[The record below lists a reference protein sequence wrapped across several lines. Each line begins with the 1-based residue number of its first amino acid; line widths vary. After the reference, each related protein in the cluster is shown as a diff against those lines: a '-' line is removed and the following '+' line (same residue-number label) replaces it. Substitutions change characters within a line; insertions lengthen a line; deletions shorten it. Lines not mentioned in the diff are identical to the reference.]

1 LANQNFRVKNGL
13 EVGNIKID
21 AGSGIITATKFVGD
35 GSSLTNLPSGGGGTS
50 DFVRT
55 SSGIHTLGNVGV
67 GTTSV
72 TSVLNISSPAIG
84 DTSNYVVTYGSFDH
98 YAWGGIGTFSVKHFD
113 FVSDGNN
120 NTYVVGGLYSDY
132 EDYNQNPLYP
142 YRPFIVKINSSRQL
156 VWDVS
161 LSSTTPDYNKSSEV
175 CGICSATN
183 GDVIVAMKSYRYTN
197 PAYSEE
203 GLSQLSFVKI
213 NTSGTIQWQ
222 TTINN
227 IQLNANEF
235 RTPTYD
241 VAHRKIFLNTDSSG
255 NIYASGKSATNP
267 FIIKLDS
274 SGTVSFSKI
283 LYNTNGPRQ
292 FVLKND
298 SLYWFGQVTSSGTKL
313 RIVKFDLNGDIIW
326 DRWFNY
332 RTDYGD
338 TQANTKFNVDDNE
351 NIYFFTVVGDFL
363 SLSGFPNYNGYGYGY
378 IVEKYNS
385 SLQFQWSKKIN
396 TTITGGDGS
405 SEVFYGRT
413 GAIEIDSNQNVYVIA
428 INNNERSRHPFGYDI
443 FKLDSSGS
451 YVWKRFLSTPGL
463 SYETDNNDNETDS
476 VLISKIEIKGN
487 YLKFVGDV
495 RTPNVSKDILGGN
508 QYFNRETNP
517 QTDWIEKYNS
527 DTISTLVANLNINGD
542 NIGLYGSYSVE
553 DLEITRLHEYANL
566 TARDRSSLVVLDVV
580 NSSGVSTNFYPLVSN
595 VGIGTTVGVSTFT
608 TGSIGLSTTTFAQY
622 ENYPHLKSD
631 TRKLFDLTISGTT
644 KLSKLIVRDIEFSS
658 SGQSLH
664 TIAIGYSSGF
674 YKNNTDGQ
682 GRETDY
688 GACYNTFIG
697 AYTTPGLESY
707 DAIKFNNFIGYRS
720 GNYMSQSCYN
730 NFIGA
735 FTGYYS
741 GGCYNNFF
749 GNCAGSFTSGSS
761 RNVFIGCRAG
771 SFMMFSN
778 NSVAIGA
785 AAGGWGGGYGA
796 WSNIFIGSYAG
807 AQTPNNACYYGYNDG
822 NIFIGGS
829 AGKQSSGSYNIFF
842 GAYAGSYSACGFQN
856 TFIGLNAGALNQ
868 TGSYN
873 IFFGTQSGCNNTTG
887 ENNVFIGAYT
897 GKFNSNGSRN
907 NFIGLFAG
915 GYNTT
920 GGCNNFFG
928 PQAGYGNTSGC
939 HNNFFGECA
948 GINNTTGSYNT
959 FLGAFSGISTSASHK
974 VILGGSCAFNSLF
987 DSPYP
992 NKDAQFAV
1000 GLNTTGTNEY
1010 WLVGN
1015 ENFNIGIGTTNPT
1028 SKLQVGGTVTATA
1041 FVGDGS
1047 GLTNLP
1053 AGPAGSSDFVRTS
1066 AGIHTLGNVGVGTTN
1081 PTTALTINGV
1091 LGFINSNVRIGD
1103 NTTGA
1108 AITTGTNNTFMGIG
1122 AGSSTT
1128 SGSDNTF
1135 IGNNAG
1141 YYNASGSGNNFFGPY
1156 AGYYITSGFGNNLIG
1171 NSAGFSNTSGSFNN
1185 FLGSQAG
1192 LSNTTGSFNN
1202 FIGRESG
1209 YYNTTGCFNN
1219 FLGFFAG
1226 NNNTTGCN
1234 NNFIGRKAGFNNTT
1248 GNNNT
1253 FLGNYTGIHTSASYR
1268 LIFGVGVSSTF
1279 DSPKNANKQF
1289 AVGLNT
1295 TGTNEYWLVGDEN
1308 FNIGIGTTNPTTKL
1322 QVGGTVTATAFVGD
1336 GSGLTNL
1343 PAGPAGSSDFVRT
1356 DAGIH
1361 TLGNVGVGTTNPQ
1374 TKLQINGVLGFGTFT
1389 GGYATKTNIRIGDN
1403 TTGASITDGY
1413 DNIFMGIG
1421 AGNSTTWGHSNNF
1434 FGNGAGRNNT
1444 TGSYNNFFGVE
1455 AGGGKRGIIT
1465 NIGITSFT
1473 TLVGEANNSYSN
1485 VGFVVGSLG
1494 SSATFFVERDGSGDV
1509 TIVNITT
1516 GGYGYIVGSIL
1527 TIDGGDVGG
1536 SSGTDDITITING
1549 VEDLTN
1555 NGDNNNFFGAYT
1567 GFCNTGG
1574 SDNNFFGNYAGHSNT
1589 SGYANNFFGSNAGF
1603 YNTTGCYNNFFG
1615 SNAGSCNTTGF
1626 WNNFFGP
1633 SAGRYNTTGY
1643 YNNFFG
1649 PSAGRANTTG
1659 TNNNFI
1665 GGFSGRL
1672 NTTGCRNTF
1681 IGNGSGYDNT
1691 TGSSNHFIGHYTGG
1705 FNLTGSY
1712 NIFFG
1717 SWIGS
1722 SASTSAS
1729 NKIIIGRGTNN
1740 NNWFDAP
1747 SPNKDTQLAIGIRT
1761 DANPSNYWLVGD
1773 ENFNVGI
1780 GTTNPTSKL
1789 TVGGDVKVGINTSQ
1803 GVILTSPNGTAYRL
1817 VVDDSGNLSTTLV

>member
-1 LANQNFRVKNGL
+1 MANQNFRVKNGL

-98 YAWGGIGTFSVKHFD
+98 YAWGGIGTFSAKHFD
-113 FVSDGNN
+113 FTTDGNN

-197 PAYSEE
+197 PVYSEE

-227 IQLNANEF
+227 IQLNANEL

-241 VAHRKIFLNTDSSG
+241 VANRKIFLNTDSSG
-255 NIYASGKSATNP
+255 NIYASGKSAAAP

-274 SGTVSFSKI
+274 SGSVSFSKI
-283 LYNTNGPRQ
+283 LYNTNGPKQ
-292 FVLKND
+292 FVLKNG

-313 RIVKFDLNGDIIW
+313 RIVKFDLNGDIVW
-326 DRWFNY
+326 DRWFNT
-332 RTDYGD
+332 RTAFGYNSDSLGY
-338 TQANTKFNVDDNE
+338 TKFNIDDSE
-351 NIYFFTVVGDFL
+351 NIYFFTRTLDWDSFAP
-363 SLSGFPNYNGYGYGY
+363 FPNPSYDGYGIGY
-378 IVEKYNS
+378 LVEKYNS
-385 SLQFQWSKKIN
+385 NLEFQWSKKIN
-396 TTITGGDGS
+396 ATVTGGDGT
-405 SEVFYGRT
+405 SEIFYGIP

-428 INNNERSRHPFGYDI
+428 PNNNERSRHPFGYDI

-463 SYETDNNDNETDS
+463 SYETDNNNNETDS

-495 RTPNVSKDILGGN
+495 RTPNVSKDILGGDSN
-508 QYFNRETNP
+508 FNRETNP

-553 DLEITRLHEYANL
+553 DLEITRLHEYANF
-566 TARDRSSLVVLDVV
+566 TTRDRSSLVVLDVV

-608 TGSIGLSTTTFAQY
+608 TGSIGLSTTTLKDINGGSTFAQY

-674 YKNNTDGQ
+674 YKNTS
-682 GRETDY
+682 GRGAETDY

-707 DAIKFNNFIGYRS
+707 NPIKFNNFIGYRS

-771 SFMMFSN
+771 SFMTFSN

-807 AQTPNNACYYGYNDG
+807 AKTPDNMCYYGYNDG
-822 NIFIGGS
+822 NIFIGGGAGCRS
-829 AGKQSSGSYNIFF
+829 AGNYNIFF
-842 GAYAGSYSACGFQN
+842 GAYAGAYNVTGAIN
-856 TFIGLNAGALNQ
+856 NFIGYHAGEFNQ
-868 TGSYN
+868 TGNYNNFFGCCPGPNNTTGSYN
-873 IFFGTQSGCNNTTG
+873 NFYGNISGFCNTTG
-887 ENNVFIGAYT
+887 CY
-897 GKFNSNGSRN
+897 
-907 NFIGLFAG
+907 
-915 GYNTT
+915 
-920 GGCNNFFG
+920 NNFFG
-928 PQAGYGNTSGC
+928 NQAGYGNTSGC
-939 HNNFFGECA
+939 GNNYFGEQSGAC
-948 GINNTTGSYNT
+948 NTTGSYNNFYGT
-959 FLGAFSGISTSASHK
+959 SSGY
-974 VILGGSCAFNSLF
+974 C
-987 DSPYP
+987 
-992 NKDAQFAV
+992 
-1000 GLNTTGTNEY
+1000 NTTGTRNNYFGSFSGNSTEASFKVIIGSANTLQDRFDSPSPDKDKQLAIGVRTDANPAEY

-1053 AGPAGSSDFVRTS
+1053 ISSDFVRTS

-1081 PTTALTINGV
+1081 PISKLTIDGVLSFAKENTVIDSENLNIIASTGVPAGFAGTDVSGGFVGAGYTISVGLSTFPTAPEFFSSYLVKGLNGNLNGKDASFSISRWNPAPKFGGIQYVVVDNYGYDFVVGEVITIPGTSIGGTSPGNDVKVYLNGV
-1091 LGFINSNVRIGD
+1091 GPSRSHNIVIGKDAAVGFGSTTFYGNYNTVIGFEAGKCSNTSMDFPFANWWDGAGSNVIIGPKSGYYNQSYNNVFIGNKVGYS
-1103 NTTGA
+1103 NTTGYEN
-1108 AITTGTNNTFMGIG
+1108 IFL
-1122 AGSSTT
+1122 GSC
-1128 SGSDNTF
+1128 
-1135 IGNNAG
+1135 AG
-1141 YYNASGSGNNFFGPY
+1141 YYNSTGYGNNFIGINVGYNNTTGYYNNFFGY
-1156 AGYYITSGFGNNLIG
+1156 GYSSG
-1171 NSAGFSNTSGSFNN
+1171 
-1185 FLGSQAG
+1185 
-1192 LSNTTGSFNN
+1192 
-1202 FIGRESG
+1202 
-1209 YYNTTGCFNN
+1209 
-1219 FLGFFAG
+1219 
-1226 NNNTTGCN
+1226 
-1234 NNFIGRKAGFNNTT
+1234 
-1248 GNNNT
+1248 
-1253 FLGNYTGIHTSASYR
+1253 
-1268 LIFGVGVSSTF
+1268 
-1279 DSPKNANKQF
+1279 
-1289 AVGLNT
+1289 
-1295 TGTNEYWLVGDEN
+1295 
-1308 FNIGIGTTNPTTKL
+1308 
-1322 QVGGTVTATAFVGD
+1322 
-1336 GSGLTNL
+1336 
-1343 PAGPAGSSDFVRT
+1343 
-1356 DAGIH
+1356 
-1361 TLGNVGVGTTNPQ
+1361 
-1374 TKLQINGVLGFGTFT
+1374 
-1389 GGYATKTNIRIGDN
+1389 
-1403 TTGASITDGY
+1403 
-1413 DNIFMGIG
+1413 
-1421 AGNSTTWGHSNNF
+1421 
-1434 FGNGAGRNNT
+1434 NT
-1444 TGSYNNFFGVE
+1444 TGSYNNFFGYS
-1455 AGGGKRGIIT
+1455 AGQC
-1465 NIGITSFT
+1465 N
-1473 TLVGEANNSYSN
+1473 
-1485 VGFVVGSLG
+1485 
-1494 SSATFFVERDGSGDV
+1494 
-1509 TIVNITT
+1509 TT
-1516 GGYGYIVGSIL
+1516 GSYNNFFGYYTGCSNTTGECNNFFGYQTGYYNE
-1527 TIDGGDVGG
+1527 TGC
-1536 SSGTDDITITING
+1536 
-1549 VEDLTN
+1549 
-1555 NGDNNNFFGAYT
+1555 NNNFFGQYA
-1567 GFCNTGG
+1567 GLCNTTGSYNNFYGTSSGYCNTTGTRNNYFGSFSGLSTAASFKVIIGSGCVLQYPFDSPNPNKDLQFAVGVRSDSFSSRYWITGDENMNLVFYNSVIFNNDNIKIGYFAGCCANGG
-1574 SDNNFFGNYAGHSNT
+1574 GNNVFIGYGAGYNNSGASDNNFIGQGAG
-1589 SGYANNFFGSNAGF
+1589 Y
-1603 YNTTGCYNNFFG
+1603 YNTTGQFNSFFG
-1615 SNAGSCNTTGF
+1615 ERSGNSNTIGCCNSFFGRMSGCCNTTGSR
-1626 WNNFFGP
+1626 NSFFGTR
-1633 SAGRYNTTGY
+1633 SGSDNQTGNYNLFLGAY
-1643 YNNFFG
+1643 
-1649 PSAGRANTTG
+1649 
-1659 TNNNFI
+1659 
-1665 GGFSGRL
+1665 SGIS
-1672 NTTGCRNTF
+1672 TA
-1681 IGNGSGYDNT
+1681 
-1691 TGSSNHFIGHYTGG
+1691 SSN
-1705 FNLTGSY
+1705 
-1712 NIFFG
+1712 
-1717 SWIGS
+1717 
-1722 SASTSAS
+1722 
-1729 NKIIIGRGTNN
+1729 KVIIGVGTVISSTRYL
-1740 NNWFDAP
+1740 FD
-1747 SPNKDTQLAIGIRT
+1747 SPDTTKNTQLAIGART